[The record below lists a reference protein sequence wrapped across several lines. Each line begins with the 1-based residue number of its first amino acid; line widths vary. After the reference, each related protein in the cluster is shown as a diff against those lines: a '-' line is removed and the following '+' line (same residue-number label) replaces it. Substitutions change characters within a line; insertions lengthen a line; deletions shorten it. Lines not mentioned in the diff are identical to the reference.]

1 VTSRLSTL
9 DRTLRIDLDDHNAAF
24 LWGPRKVGKTT
35 LLRQQFPEATSF
47 DLLDSTLRTELTLQ
61 PAMLRERVSAT
72 RPQLVIIDEIQK
84 VPALLD
90 EVHLLLESTPT
101 RFILCG
107 SSARKLRRG
116 AANLLGGRAWR
127 FELFPL
133 TTAEIGVPK
142 NAEARSEM
150 LLRILNRGLVPQ
162 HYLAS
167 HPERLLR
174 GYVLDYLSQ
183 EIQAEALV
191 RNVPA
196 YARFL
201 DAVTTTHGQLLNY
214 ATVARDCGVSPK
226 TVREYYQILDDTLLG
241 FRLPP
246 WRKARK
252 RRLIETEKYFL
263 FDVGI
268 VRALS
273 GMRLMQ
279 AGTEEFGRAFE
290 HFLIQEIRAYLSY
303 RERDLPLS
311 YWRTSTG
318 LEVDLIVGPL
328 DLAIE
333 IKASTK
339 VGDGDARGLRALAAD
354 QKVKRGVIV
363 CLGDQP
369 RRLEDGVEIW
379 PWPLF
384 CQRLWAGDWF

>member
-1 VTSRLSTL
+1 MISRLSKFG
-9 DRTLRIDLDDHNAAF
+9 RTLKIDIEDHNAAF

-35 LLRQQFPEATSF
+35 LLRQQFPRAVNF
-47 DLLDSTLRTELTLQ
+47 DLLDSTLRTELTLR
-61 PAMLRERVSAT
+61 PAILREQVLAS
-72 RPQLVIIDEIQK
+72 RPQLVIVDEIQK

-90 EVHLLLESTPT
+90 EIHLLLESTTT

-107 SSARKLRRG
+107 SSARKLRHG

-133 TTAEIGVPK
+133 TTAEIGVSE
-142 NAEARSEM
+142 NSAAAGEM
-150 LLRILNRGLVPQ
+150 LIRILNRGLVPQ
-162 HYLAS
+162 HFLAAR
-167 HPERLLR
+167 PERLLR

-191 RNVPA
+191 RNVA
-196 YARFL
+196 AFARFL
-201 DAVTTTHGQLLNY
+201 DAVTATHGQLLNY

-268 VRALS
+268 VKALS
-273 GMRLMQ
+273 GMHILQ
-279 AGTEEFGRAFE
+279 PGTEEFGRAFE

-318 LEVDLIVGPL
+318 LEVDLVVGKL
-328 DLAIE
+328 DLGIE
-333 IKASTK
+333 MKASPR
-339 VGDGDARGLRALAAD
+339 VGDGDARGLRALATD
-354 QKVKRGVIV
+354 QKLKRAMIV
-363 CLGDQP
+363 CLADQP
-369 RRLEDGVEIW
+369 RRLADGIEIW
-379 PWPLF
+379 PWQLF
-384 CQRLWAGDWF
+384 CKRLWAGDWF